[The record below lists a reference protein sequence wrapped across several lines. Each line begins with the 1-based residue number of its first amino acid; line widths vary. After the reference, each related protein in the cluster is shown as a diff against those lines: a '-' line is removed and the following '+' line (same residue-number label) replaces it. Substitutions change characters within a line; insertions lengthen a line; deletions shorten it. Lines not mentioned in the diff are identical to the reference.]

1 MFKRPIFA
9 ASFLVVAGLLMT
21 PASAYQC
28 PTDMA
33 RIDAALSR
41 NPKLTATALAKVRQL
56 RAQGQALHD
65 SGKTRASHAAA
76 VEKFSQAKRIL
87 GIQ

>member
-1 MFKRPIFA
+1 MFKREIFA
-9 ASFLVVAGLLMT
+9 ASLVVAAGLLVA

-33 RIDAALSR
+33 KIDAALSR
-41 NPKLTATALAKVRQL
+41 NPILSATTLAKVRQL
-56 RAQGQALHD
+56 RAQGQALHA
-65 SGKTRASHAAA
+65 SGKTPASHAAA
-76 VEKFSQAKRIL
+76 VAKFSQAKRIL